1 MKSRT
6 LQLIGGYM
14 RVIQEQGEDPAM
26 MAGGDPNAA
35 AQPPTPTP
43 AEQQGPP
50 EPLKM
55 TQQGENSYIKTIF
68 ELSKLYLDAIGN
80 QDDKEEIDAI
90 SNSFDDA
97 IKEGQVNGREYM
109 KQYNKIM
116 IQHMPDEMRSLL
128 GVI

>member
-14 RVIQEQGEDPAM
+14 RIISEQGEDPSM
-26 MAGGDPNAA
+26 MASGDPNAENQVA
-35 AQPPTPTP
+35 VEPQAPATPP
-43 AEQQGPP
+43 QI
-50 EPLKM
+50 LKM

-80 QDDKEEIDAI
+80 QDDKQEIENI
-90 SNSFDDA
+90 SNAFDDA
-97 IKEGQVNGREYM
+97 MKEGQVNGREFM

-116 IQHMPDEMRSLL
+116 IQHMPDEMRALL